1 MSEKTIFQK
10 MFLKSG
16 MKVFFGNIPADL
28 KDLYTEMP
36 EGLIRIN
43 QPEPQLDV
51 INLFVKNQQE
61 LEREIRGLR
70 ELLKPS
76 GIIWLC
82 YPKLTSKLKSDLN
95 RDTIYPY
102 CLKLGY
108 QTVSMISINETWS
121 AMKMKLV

>member
-102 CLKLGY
+102 YLKLGY

>member
-95 RDTIYPY
+95 RDTIYLY